1 MKSWNVTSKSAAKEA
16 ESSSCG
22 SDNCIPD
29 MTGEQACECIEQD
42 LGHRVIPCGTI
53 KLAGQ
58 ERRYRTTTN
67 LLLTR
72 DEFLEWSALQGS
84 KVDPIVW
91 FTEMG
96 HGPISPDVKV

>member
-1 MKSWNVTSKSAAKEA
+1 MKSWNVTGQGKKEA
-16 ESSSCG
+16 EPSSSCV
-22 SDNCIPD
+22 SDSCIPD

-42 LGHRVIPCGTI
+42 VGHRVIPCGTI

-72 DEFLEWSALQGS
+72 DEFLEWSEAQGS

-96 HGPISPDVKV
+96 HGPIPPDVKV

>member
-1 MKSWNVTSKSAAKEA
+1 MREF
-16 ESSSCG
+16 
-22 SDNCIPD
+22 NCCDEPS
-29 MTGEQACECIEQD
+29 GEQACECLEQD

-58 ERRYRTTTN
+58 ERRYKTTTN

-72 DEFLEWSALQGS
+72 AEFKEWSRSEGRE
-84 KVDPIVW
+84 VDPVVY

-96 HGPISPDVKV
+96 HGPIPDDIKV